1 MSPSPFTAHTKQNAE
16 FSSALAVCCRS
27 GRGRAT
33 GGSAAGRTD
42 GGLGGRVD
50 DGEAAPERRLPP
62 APADEEAAARDRR
75 LRGHDNAIDGPEP
88 RSALLA
94 AAATAAAALLGR
106 TAASVGWSNG
116 EATSTRGVGYWSW
129 SMTPRRTTPLF
140 DLDSGS
146 AGRVTNQMWNNGQ
159 PHIPRTQSHP
169 VPGSQLAV
177 LRNF

>member
-1 MSPSPFTAHTKQNAE
+1 LAAIALRNLARTAPGARDQCLPPSRENASRAAATAISTSSAVAAGMSPSPFTAHTKQNAE

-88 RSALLA
+88 GSVLLLLLPPPPRSDC
-94 AAATAAAALLGR
+94 G
-106 TAASVGWSNG
+106 
-116 EATSTRGVGYWSW
+116 
-129 SMTPRRTTPLF
+129 
-140 DLDSGS
+140 
-146 AGRVTNQMWNNGQ
+146 
-159 PHIPRTQSHP
+159 
-169 VPGSQLAV
+169 
-177 LRNF
+177 